1 MLQKLQKMLSRTEEG
16 DRDIEK
22 NTIRI
27 IGSAH
32 SICIHHKKVCVENK
46 KARLVWKRQVDR
58 KGKKHNM
65 RDSDSIEGQ
74 LDTHVVIPG
83 YS

>member
-32 SICIHHKKVCVENK
+32 SLFVSITKRCVC
-46 KARLVWKRQVDR
+46 R
-58 KGKKHNM
+58 K
-65 RDSDSIEGQ
+65 
-74 LDTHVVIPG
+74 
-83 YS
+83 